1 MELSPLSL
9 PVSDP
14 AALRPSRS
22 PTWSASLAT
31 IGVFSVLASPLL
43 SAALLLGGEGHAD
56 AKKGKAKLTDK
67 RKLKNDKNQQPPA
80 QAAPVQAASNGPLAA
95 VRLACDLG
103 SSSALCETAFQAA
116 SQAASKKYTLV
127 DSAKLEALFSREPS
141 LRGCRNDSCRSAIAE
156 QLGLLRLIDVIVHS
170 PRQKDLVASVS
181 VFDPAARGIAA
192 DVERES
198 KRDPAKLEITIGD
211 AVEQVIA
218 TQRLTAQLRLDV
230 RPSDAKVKIIDSRGS
245 ARDIAEP
252 ERTGRSPI
260 RLFLGGYT
268 VHVEKPGFLA
278 QDVPVTVAQTGA
290 SLQIELQLRPIEV
303 RFEWSPKE
311 AVVRVDNRPVSAGY
325 PVMELSEG
333 PHRVEVLAPAGQP
346 YESMVQD
353 IEVRRDMEPVRLLLQ
368 RLTELRVQA
377 PRGYS
382 VSVDSQIL
390 PPERFV
396 QKDQQI
402 ETSHKTTPGLHL
414 LTATSF
420 RGLRLTRYVEVRPG
434 SSADAVIRP
443 PALWPGA
450 LLMTTGLLTAGA
462 GIGLY
467 FFDGRCTDPDCFFV
481 TNYAPAS
488 YAMMAVGGAAFVSGL
503 IWLSHNAAHHP
514 RFYSPK
520 SQRVSIVPSLAP
532 RYSGVLTSINF

>member
-14 AALRPSRS
+14 ALHRPSK
-22 PTWSASLAT
+22 PWPLGLVACGMFGVLTNSLLVSSLL
-31 IGVFSVLASPLL
+31 IGQP
-43 SAALLLGGEGHAD
+43 GEVA
-56 AKKGKAKLTDK
+56 AKKGKSKVGDK
-67 RKLKNDKNQQPPA
+67 RKQRGDKPQATPAVTPPG
-80 QAAPVQAASNGPLAA
+80 AASNGPLAA

-103 SSSALCETAFQAA
+103 SSNPLCETAFHAA
-116 SQAASKKYTLV
+116 STAAGRRYTLV
-127 DSAKLEALFSREPS
+127 DSAKLEALFAREPS
-141 LRGCRNDSCRSAIAE
+141 LRGCRNDSCRTAIAE
-156 QLGLLRLIDVIVHS
+156 QLGLWRLIDVIVHS
-170 PRQKDLVASVS
+170 PRQKDIVASVS
-181 VFDPAARGIAA
+181 IFDPAARGIAA

-198 KRDPAKLEITIGD
+198 KRDPAKLDSTIGE
-211 AVEQVIA
+211 AVEQVMA

-230 RPSDAKVKIIDSRGS
+230 RPTDAKVKITDSRGS
-245 ARDIAEP
+245 AREISEP
-252 ERTGRSPI
+252 ERTGKSPI

-303 RFEWSPKE
+303 RFEWSPKD
-311 AVVRVDNRPVSAGY
+311 AIVRVDNRPVGAAY

-333 PHRVEVLAPAGQP
+333 PHRVEVLAPPGQP
-346 YESMVQD
+346 YESIVQD
-353 IEVRRDMEPVRLLLQ
+353 IDVRRDMEPVRLLLQ

-377 PRGYS
+377 PLGYS

-390 PPERFV
+390 PPDRFRA
-396 QKDQQI
+396 KGLQI

-414 LTATSF
+414 VSATSF
-420 RGLRLTRYVEVRPG
+420 RGLRLSRQVEVRPG
-434 SSADAVIRP
+434 SSADAVIHP

-450 LLMTTGLLTAGA
+450 LLATAGLLTAGA

-467 FFDGRCTDPDCFFV
+467 FYDGRCLDTDCLFV

-488 YAMMAVGGAAFVSGL
+488 YAMMALGGAAFLSGV
-503 IWLSHNAAHHP
+503 IWLGYNAAHHP
-514 RFYSPK
+514 RFYNPQ
-520 SQRVSIVPSLAP
+520 SQRVTIVPSLAP